1 MQDPLAT
8 TGPDR
13 RLSVAPMMQCTDR
26 DDRYLLRLLSRR
38 VLLYTEMVTAA
49 ALLHG
54 DAERLLAFDSVEH
67 PVALQV
73 GGSDPRALARAARL
87 GTWAGYDEIN
97 LNVGCP
103 SDRVQQGRFG
113 ACLMAEPA
121 LVAECIAAM
130 QAEAAVP
137 VTVKTRIGID
147 HHDSYEELCRFV
159 ETVAGAGC
167 RVFSV
172 HARKAWLRGLSPRQN
187 REVPPLRYEIVHRL
201 KQDFPGLTIVINGG
215 IRDLDSVQEQLRRV
229 DGVMIGRAAYH
240 DPWMLAGADRRVFGD
255 DGPAV
260 SRQQVLQTYV
270 RHVRQQL
277 EQGARLQRMARHVL
291 GLFQG
296 LPGARAFR
304 RHISRNAPRRGAGAE
319 VLEDAA
325 RLVREPGAES
335 MRRSA

>member
-1 MQDPLAT
+1 M
-8 TGPDR
+8 DR

-54 DAERLLAFDSVEH
+54 DPERLLAFDPVEH

-73 GGSDPRALARAARL
+73 AGSDPSALARAAHL
-87 GTWAGYDEIN
+87 GVQAGYDEIN
-97 LNVGCP
+97 LNLGCP

-121 LVAECIAAM
+121 LVAECVAAM
-130 QAEAAVP
+130 RAEAAVP

-147 HHDSYEELCRFV
+147 HRDSYEELYRFV
-159 ETVAGAGC
+159 ETVAAAGC

-172 HARKAWLRGLSPRQN
+172 HARKAWLCGLSPREN
-187 REVPPLRYEIVHRL
+187 REVPPLRYGVVHRL
-201 KQDFPGLTIVINGG
+201 KRDFPGLAIVINGG
-215 IRDLDSVQEQLRRV
+215 IRDLDAVQDQLRQV
-229 DGVMIGRAAYH
+229 DGVMVGRAAYH
-240 DPWMLAGADRRVFGD
+240 DPWMLADADRRVFGA
-255 DGPAV
+255 DGPAT
-260 SRQQVLQTYV
+260 SRHQVLQAYARYV
-270 RHVRQQL
+270 RERL
-277 EQGARLQRMARHVL
+277 DQGAQLQRMARHVL

-304 RHISRNAPRRGAGAE
+304 RHISQHGHRHGAGAE
-319 VLEDAA
+319 VLEDGAC
-325 RLVREPGAES
+325 LVRESATEP